1 MRILR
6 LAALALLMMS
16 VVSGAEL
23 PSEVQRA
30 IDAYRDALVAAQQ
43 RSNDG
48 AIERAFASLTS
59 VHDALLQATGGQ
71 TPLEALSPADFD
83 RLTAAMTG
91 AVIGRDEV
99 LVVDVDTDYF
109 LKLAASRGS
118 SVDRTFFASR
128 RATYPNSIWP
138 IYVEQQTDYSGC
150 TRFGG
155 GSLVDSYRQWRRFR
169 SRFPRAYAPFVA
181 RGLADVEE
189 QVTESSCACGSA
201 EETARGLDEFAAAF
215 PDSRASAAA
224 SHRSRAILRHQSAI
238 RFRCVSG

>member
-1 MRILR
+1 M
-6 LAALALLMMS
+6 LAAAIIAVGLMSMEAQDYHAAMHEYEEKLARVKSHARHASLEDVYAAAVRLGEAIAAGTTLESMP
-16 VVSGAEL
+16 A
-23 PSEVQRA
+23 SEF
-30 IDAYRDALVAAQQ
+30 DALQTKLPGLILNREEALIAEPRPSYFADLAQKFGGPED
-43 RSNDG
+43 RAFFAVLSHIRPDG
-48 AIERAFASLTS
+48 AWA
-59 VHDALLQATGGQ
+59 
-71 TPLEALSPADFD
+71 
-83 RLTAAMTG
+83 
-91 AVIGRDEV
+91 
-99 LVVDVDTDYF
+99 
-109 LKLAASRGS
+109 
-118 SVDRTFFASR
+118 
-128 RATYPNSIWP
+128 